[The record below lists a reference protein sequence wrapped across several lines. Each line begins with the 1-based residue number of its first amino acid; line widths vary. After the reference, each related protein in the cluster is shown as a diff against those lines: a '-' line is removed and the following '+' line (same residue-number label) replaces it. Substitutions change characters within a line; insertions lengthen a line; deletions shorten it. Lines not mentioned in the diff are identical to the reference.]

1 MPAGRGVLS
10 PAPSVAGRRFKAP
23 KREETPLQSL
33 KTRSASPPPP
43 PCPSCCLFI
52 SLFLTELDFAV
63 RVSPPSSRTSARL
76 FLLYSPFSLSLLL
89 WNSSSFN
96 NPEITDSHFPPSRRL
111 SHAWSKTALSGPRLC
126 ADPSRSLSL
135 SLPRARSLAS
145 PPSLLR
151 FVPRAPPRPPRQPG
165 KHKHG
170 QPSTPTPPPTLTHP
184 GTETLSSRFSLSVFS
199 RPLSLKHCQKSQA
212 GSCRK
217 SKDTGIV
224 SE

>member
-1 MPAGRGVLS
+1 MSVWLQFESCWLRMAWRQRGEWRPLTCGRPWGYMVPAGRGVLS

-111 SHAWSKTALSGPRLC
+111 SHAWSKTQH
-126 ADPSRSLSL
+126 
-135 SLPRARSLAS
+135 
-145 PPSLLR
+145 
-151 FVPRAPPRPPRQPG
+151 PRP
-165 KHKHG
+165 
-170 QPSTPTPPPTLTHP
+170 
-184 GTETLSSRFSLSVFS
+184 
-199 RPLSLKHCQKSQA
+199 A
-212 GSCRK
+212 
-217 SKDTGIV
+217 
-224 SE
+224 